1 MEEMNAI
8 DYINAKMNKEEVDTP
23 QFLYKYRP
31 FDEYTFDMLK
41 NSYVYLCPA
50 ECLDDPTECAVD
62 FSTQD
67 LYDMANDRLKFK
79 CIDQIMSYVRPY
91 TDETS
96 FQQVRDMV
104 WHTLSPSGYIR
115 RDFLLEMAPEMQMLV
130 PEIDISQI
138 VNLLGNLPEK
148 MDEDKIKK
156 EVQHLFSLAYDAR
169 EDLGICS
176 LSELKN
182 SDEMWR
188 DYANNSQG
196 YCVEYDMREYEN
208 LSLLYPVVYQDDRE
222 TNIITNILGYF
233 VGEMIY
239 GMSRGQLVADRSS
252 VLRLFLTKNL
262 KWAHQKEWRWIGDAR
277 SKPSAPKINAIYLGK
292 NISEQNK
299 QEIIQYCKVHSIR
312 CK

>member
-1 MEEMNAI
+1 MDAI
-8 DYINAKMNKEEVDTP
+8 DIINAKMNKKDVDTP
-23 QFLYKYRP
+23 RFLYKYRP
-31 FDEYTFDMLK
+31 FDKHTFDMLE
-41 NSYVYLCPA
+41 NSYVFLCPA
-50 ECLDDPTECAVD
+50 ECLDDPTECAVN

-96 FQQVRDMV
+96 FQQVNDLV
-104 WHTLSPSGYIR
+104 WHTLSPSVYIR
-115 RDFLLEMAPEMQMLV
+115 RNFLLDMAYEMQMLV

-138 VNLLGNLPEK
+138 INLLGNLPEM
-148 MDEDKIKK
+148 MDKDKIKK

-169 EDLGICS
+169 SDLGICS

-239 GMSRGQLVADRSS
+239 SISRGQLVADRSS

-262 KWAHQKEWRWIGDAR
+262 EWAHQEEWRLIGDAR
-277 SKPSAPKINAIYLGK
+277 MKLPAPTINVIYLGK
-292 NISEQNK
+292 NMSEQNK
-299 QEIIQYCKVHSIR
+299 QEIMRYCKAHSIR
-312 CK
+312 CE

>member
-1 MEEMNAI
+1 MDAI
-8 DYINAKMNKEEVDTP
+8 DIINAKMNKKDVDTP
-23 QFLYKYRP
+23 RFLYKYRP
-31 FDEYTFDMLK
+31 FDKHTFDMLE
-41 NSYVYLCPA
+41 NSYVFLCPA
-50 ECLDDPTECAVD
+50 ECLDDPTECAVN

-96 FQQVRDMV
+96 FQQVNDLV

-115 RDFLLEMAPEMQMLV
+115 RNFLLDMAYEMQMLV

-138 VNLLGNLPEK
+138 INLLGNLPEM
-148 MDEDKIKK
+148 MDKDKIKK

-169 EDLGICS
+169 SDLGICS

-239 GMSRGQLVADRSS
+239 SISRGQLVADRSS

-262 KWAHQKEWRWIGDAR
+262 EWAHQEEWRLIGDAR
-277 SKPSAPKINAIYLGK
+277 MKLPAPTINVIYLGK
-292 NISEQNK
+292 NMSEQNK
-299 QEIIQYCKVHSIR
+299 QEIMRYCKAHSIR
-312 CK
+312 CE